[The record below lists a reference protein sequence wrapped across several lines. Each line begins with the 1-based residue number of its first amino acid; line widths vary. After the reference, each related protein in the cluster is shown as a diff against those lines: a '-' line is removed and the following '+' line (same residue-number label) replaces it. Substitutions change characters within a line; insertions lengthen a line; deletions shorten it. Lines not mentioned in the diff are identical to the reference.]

1 MSSLITVLHY
11 LLTIFGIGLVIF
23 VHELGHY
30 MAARAVG
37 IRVEAF
43 SIGFGPRLLG
53 FRRGGT
59 DYKLCLIPLGG
70 FVKMAGED
78 PTEGRTG
85 AGDEFGSKSIPARI
99 LVITAGVIMNVV
111 FACVALPVAFMM
123 GVPFEAPVLG
133 SVTAGGAAWRSGLR
147 EGDRIRAVDG
157 VECLSFEDAVLGY
170 ATGGDA
176 VRMTIERA
184 GKTFDVSLSP
194 VREASAG
201 RPDLGVRGRTE
212 PFVLAAEAADAN
224 LPEDKPAGHRARHG
238 LRPGDVLVAIDD
250 LPFGLWRAEGMQS
263 ELRRLV
269 PRKLRVRRGD
279 VESEI
284 LLPPLSTPS
293 DEPPSFGLEQA
304 GLAVAAVGADSFA
317 AKAGMKVGDRV
328 VAVDDRPVA
337 RPADLRRAFASG
349 ALKLRIASPTGELR
363 EIASEDPAL
372 RRSFTDDVH
381 FEVEASR
388 LSPRPGG
395 PAEAAGASPGDRL
408 VSVDGKHATFEDLR
422 ALPASDK
429 PFAVA
434 VQRTTNNISAET
446 ILPLSRGPIA
456 INSAFADLGAPKIYY
471 ETVKASFGDA
481 WSKGAAHTVAMT
493 RRVLQTIRS
502 IFNRRVSADNL
513 GGIITIFRSSVAS
526 TEVAPSRGLLFLA
539 FISLNL
545 AVLNI
550 LPIPV
555 LDGGWLMFLLIEAVR
570 RKPLSE
576 RVMAVFQWIGFLLVM
591 GLMVYV
597 TWNDIARLIKTKFG

>member
-30 MAARAVG
+30 LAARAVG

-43 SIGFGPRLLG
+43 SIGFGPRLIG

-78 PTEGRTG
+78 PTQGRSG
-85 AGDEFGSKSIPARI
+85 AGDEFGAKSIPARI

-133 SVTAGGAAWRSGLR
+133 TVAPGGAAWRAGLVP
-147 EGDRIRAVDG
+147 GDRIRKVDG
-157 VECLSFEDAVLGY
+157 TECLSMEDAGLAY
-170 ATGGDA
+170 AVGGDA
-176 VRMTIERA
+176 VVMTIER
-184 GKTFDVSLSP
+184 GGTTFDVSLSP
-194 VREASAG
+194 ERAATLG
-201 RPDLGVRGRTE
+201 RPDLGILGRIE
-212 PFVLAAEAADAN
+212 PFVLAAGSADPS

-238 LRPGDVLVAIDD
+238 IQAGDVLVAIDD
-250 LPFGLWRAEGMQS
+250 LPFEVWRTTAMQS

-269 PRKLRVRRGD
+269 PRKVKLLRAG
-279 VESEI
+279 VEAEI
-284 LLPPLSTPS
+284 TLPPLSTPS
-293 DEPPSFGLEQA
+293 EDPPSFGLEQ
-304 GLAVAAVGADSFA
+304 GSLAVASVRSDSAA
-317 AKAGMKVGDRV
+317 AKAGLKPGDRV
-328 VAVDDRPVA
+328 VAVDDRPVG
-337 RPADLRRAFASG
+337 RPADLRRAFAVGGSKLKIAGSG
-349 ALKLRIASPTGELR
+349 GELR
-363 EIASEDPAL
+363 ALAADDPAL
-372 RRSFTDDVH
+372 RRSMTTDVH
-381 FEVEASR
+381 FDVEPSR
-388 LSPRPGG
+388 ISPRPGG
-395 PAEAAGASPGDRL
+395 QAESAGALPGDLL
-408 VSVDGKHATFEDLR
+408 VAVDGKPASFDDLR
-422 ALPASDK
+422 ALPPSDG
-429 PFAVA
+429 PTAVTL
-434 VQRTTNNISAET
+434 RRSTNGVATET
-446 ILPLSRGPIA
+446 VLPLVRKSIP
-456 INSAFADLGAPKIYY
+456 NNTAFAELGAPKAVF
-471 ETVKASFGDA
+471 ETVQASFGES
-481 WSKGAAHTVAMT
+481 WSKGAAHTVTMT
-493 RRVLQTIRS
+493 RRILQTIRS
-502 IFNRRVSADNL
+502 IFNRRVAADNL

-576 RVMAVFQWIGFLLVM
+576 RVMAVFQWIGFLLIM
-591 GLMVYV
+591 GLMVFV
-597 TWNDIARLIKTKFG
+597 TWNDIARLIKAKFG